1 VALPSRAEVV
11 IVGGG
16 CMGASI
22 AYHLAARGVREVVL
36 VERGTLACG
45 PTGRS
50 TAILR
55 RHYSQPLLVRMAEH
69 GLRMYSQFEAAGG
82 AGCGYVRT
90 GLLVGVD
97 PRDRGALE
105 HNVEVARAEGILME
119 LLDSDELGEIEPR
132 IDAGE
137 LDYCLEPEAGY
148 CDPYLTTAG
157 FASAARRD
165 GAEIAEG
172 VTAEAVA
179 PGEVRTS
186 AGTVS
191 AGSVVVAAGPWS
203 PPLLAPLGYE
213 LPIRS
218 ARAEVGR
225 FRLPAG
231 FGPPPPA
238 LADFSASQLYF
249 KPSEPGFI
257 EVGSLSPD
265 HAERPID
272 PDTCPEGAETETL
285 EGFAHGLR
293 GRLRGAERGHWRGSW
308 SAIYDVTPDWHPAI
322 GQAPGTDGVFVAAGF
337 SGHGL
342 KLAPAVGLSGAEL
355 VCDGRTSSFDLG
367 LLDPARFERNELVS
381 TTYGYSVLG

>member
-22 AYHLAARGVREVVL
+22 AYHLAARGVHDVVL
-36 VERGTLACG
+36 LERGGLASG

-55 RHYSQPLLVRMAEH
+55 RHYSQPLLVRMAEQ
-69 GLRMYSQFEAAGG
+69 GLRTYAQFEDVVGV
-82 AGCGYVRT
+82 GCGFVRT
-90 GLLVGVD
+90 GLLVAVD
-97 PRDRGALE
+97 PADRPALE
-105 HNVEVARAEGILME
+105 RNLEVARAEGVLME
-119 LLDSDELGEIEPR
+119 LIEDVEEIEPR
-132 IDAGE
+132 FDGGG

-148 CDPYLTTAG
+148 CDPYLGTTG
-157 FASAARRD
+157 FAAAAARQ
-165 GAEIAEG
+165 GIEILEH
-172 VTAEAVA
+172 VQVETIS
-179 PGEVRTS
+179 PGEVRTT

-191 AGSVVVAAGPWS
+191 AGAVVVAAGPWS
-203 PPLLAPLGYE
+203 PPLLASLGYE

-225 FRLPAG
+225 FRLPAN
-231 FGPPPPA
+231 FGPPLPA

-265 HAERPID
+265 HADRTID
-272 PDTCPEGAETETL
+272 PDACPEGAESATL
-285 EGFAHGLR
+285 ESFAERLR
-293 GRLRGAERGHWRGSW
+293 KRLRGSDRGHWRGSW
-308 SAIYDVTPDWHPAI
+308 SAVYDVTPDWHPAI
-322 GQAPGTDGVFVAAGF
+322 GEVPGTGRVFVAAGF
-337 SGHGL
+337 SGHGF
-342 KLAPAVGLSGAEL
+342 KLAPAVGMSVADLI
-355 VCDGRTSSFDLG
+355 CTGRTTTFDLS
-367 LLDPARFERNELVS
+367 LLAPDRFEQGKLVS

>member
-1 VALPSRAEVV
+1 
-11 IVGGG
+11 
-16 CMGASI
+16 MGASI
-22 AYHLAARGVREVVL
+22 AYHLAARGVRDVVL

-69 GLRMYSQFEAAGG
+69 GLRLYSQFEEAVG
-82 AGCGYVRT
+82 AGCGFVRT

-119 LLDSDELGEIEPR
+119 LLDSDELAEIEPR
-132 IDAGE
+132 IDPGE

-148 CDPYLTTAG
+148 CDPYLATAG

-179 PGEVRTS
+179 PGEVQTS
-186 AGTVS
+186 RGTVS
-191 AGSVVVAAGPWS
+191 AGAVVVAAGPWS

-225 FRLPAG
+225 FRLPAD
-231 FGPPPPA
+231 FGGQLPA
-238 LADFSASQLYF
+238 VADFSASQLYF
-249 KPSEPGFI
+249 KPSEPGFL
-257 EVGSLSPD
+257 EVGSLSPH

-272 PDTCPEGAETETL
+272 PDACPEGAEAETL
-285 EGFAHGLR
+285 EEFAHGLSR
-293 GRLRGAERGHWRGSW
+293 RLRGADRGHWRGSW

-322 GQAPGTDGVFVAAGF
+322 GQVPGTEGVFVAAGF

-342 KLAPAVGLSGAEL
+342 KLAPAVGLSVAEL
-355 VCDGRTSSFDLG
+355 ICDGRTTSFDLS